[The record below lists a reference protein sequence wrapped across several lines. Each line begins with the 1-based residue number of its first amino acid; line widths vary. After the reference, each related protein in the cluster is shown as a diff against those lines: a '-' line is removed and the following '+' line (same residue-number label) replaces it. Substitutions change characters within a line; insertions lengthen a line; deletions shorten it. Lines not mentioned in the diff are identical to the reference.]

1 MKVLHILHE
10 LYPSGAEM
18 MIKNAYPYW
27 SAKTEGTIMSTGNIL
42 GPFADTLRE
51 TGYEVVHVPTVGSG
65 KKAKLKHLWS
75 FFKYMRSHSYDVVH
89 IHRESL
95 AFEYAVICKL
105 TGNKR
110 ICRTIH
116 STFAHTGV
124 QRLIKSATRKLMS
137 RWMGVCFIAISD
149 GVAANEKK
157 VFGISCNE
165 VIYNWCNNKEF
176 GFIPVTE
183 KNIAKR
189 ELLGKS
195 DTELCMKSSKILSI
209 VTVGTCADVKNHS
222 LLFRAIA
229 LMNKKEQIHYF
240 HVGYAEGETEAE
252 QKLADD
258 LNIEKQVSFVGRT
271 QPKAYLQG
279 ADVYLMTSRY
289 EGLSIAA
296 LEAIFTGMPV
306 LLADVRGLNEFKGK
320 DLCNVDYFEPTPEQ
334 LAKKLDE
341 YVDRLCEGKL
351 IPQESQSK
359 RAAELYDIGRQVEKY
374 VKVYRALV

>member
-110 ICRTIH
+110 ICRTVH

-149 GVAANEKK
+149 GVAENEKK

-165 VIYNWCNNKEF
+165 VIYWCNNKEF

-222 LLFRAIA
+222 LLLRAIA

-252 QKLADD
+252 HKLADD
-258 LNIEKQVSFVGRT
+258 LRIAKQPSSVGRA
-271 QPKAYLQG
+271 QPKALALRLWRQSLQACRCCWQMCG
-279 ADVYLMTSRY
+279 GLMSLREKTCAMWTTLSRHRSSLQRSWMSMWTGYVKESLSRRSPRVRELPSCMTSVGRWKNMLKY
-289 EGLSIAA
+289 
-296 LEAIFTGMPV
+296 
-306 LLADVRGLNEFKGK
+306 
-320 DLCNVDYFEPTPEQ
+320 
-334 LAKKLDE
+334 
-341 YVDRLCEGKL
+341 
-351 IPQESQSK
+351 
-359 RAAELYDIGRQVEKY
+359 IGR
-374 VKVYRALV
+374 